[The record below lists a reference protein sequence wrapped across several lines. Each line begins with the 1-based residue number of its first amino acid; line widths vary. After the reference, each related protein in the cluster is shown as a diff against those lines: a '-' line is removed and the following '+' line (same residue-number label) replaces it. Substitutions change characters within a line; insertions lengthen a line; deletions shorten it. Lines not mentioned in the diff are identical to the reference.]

1 MAYFMISVDDPET
14 NRRFAESLGAGFPIL
29 SNPTREV
36 AEAYGVV
43 PPGGRGFP
51 ARWTFIIGGDGR
63 ILRID
68 KRVNPS
74 RAGRDLVA
82 HMRDLGL
89 D

>member
-14 NRRFAESLGAGFPIL
+14 NRRFAESLDSGFPLL
-29 SNPTREV
+29 SNPTREI

-43 PPGGRGFP
+43 RPGGRGFP
-51 ARWTFIIGGDGR
+51 SRWTFIIGGDGT

-74 RAGRDLVA
+74 TAGRDLVA

>member
-1 MAYFMISVDDPET
+1 MAYFMISVDDAET
-14 NRRFAESLGAGFPIL
+14 NQQFAESLDSDFPLL

-43 PPGGRGFP
+43 SPGGSGFP
-51 ARWTFIIGGDGR
+51 SRWTFIIGGDGR

-68 KRVNPS
+68 KQVNPS
-74 RAGRDLVA
+74 TAGQDLVA
-82 HMRDLGL
+82 HMQDLGL

>member
-1 MAYFMISVDDPET
+1 MAYFMISVDDAET
-14 NRRFAESLGAGFPIL
+14 NQQFAESLDSDFPLL

-43 PPGGRGFP
+43 SSGGSGFP
-51 ARWTFIIGGDGR
+51 SRWTFIIGGDGR

-68 KRVNPS
+68 KQVNPS
-74 RAGRDLVA
+74 TAGQDLVA
-82 HMRDLGL
+82 HMQDLGL

>member
-1 MAYFMISVDDPET
+1 MAYFMISVDDAET
-14 NRRFAESLGAGFPIL
+14 NRRFAESLDTDFPVL

-43 PPGGRGFP
+43 PAGGGGFP
-51 ARWTFIIGGDGR
+51 SRWTFIIGGDGR

-74 RAGRDLVA
+74 TAGRDLVA